1 MSYMAAL
8 DHNRSKSGS
17 HVVSTDSES
26 GSFHDHYRTDWWT
39 IWSQFLYTHSVREI
53 QKSTGSCILF
63 ISPESI
69 PVATDYRIFGIKDSL
84 NSIEISFGSSAT
96 NLAKILRVSR
106 PMIYKYRGGMEPTV
120 KNYLRLQ
127 ELARF
132 TSEWNSIIDHSFE
145 TNLKTLQPEGR
156 SLLDFLS
163 EKELDY
169 TSIKRIL
176 NRCLEKSR
184 KEKAL
189 MEALAEHLER
199 EKPIE
204 ERLDILRERHA
215 AGKSV
220 YVGDPDK
227 PGKLIQLRPDGQRI
241 RGSLVNRK
249 FIPDEQ

>member
-1 MSYMAAL
+1 MSYLAAL
-8 DHNRSKSGS
+8 DHSQSRSGTRI
-17 HVVSTDSES
+17 VSTDNESE
-26 GSFHDHYRTDWWT
+26 SFHDHYRTDWWT

-53 QKSTGSCILF
+53 HKGTGSCILF

-69 PVATDYRIFGIKDSL
+69 PVATDSRIFGIKDSL
-84 NSIEISFGSSAT
+84 NFIEMTFGSSAT

-120 KNYLRLQ
+120 KNYLRMQ

-132 TSEWNSIIDHSFE
+132 TFEWNHIIDHSFE

-163 EKELDY
+163 DKELDY
-169 TSIKRIL
+169 ASIERIL
-176 NRCLEKSR
+176 HRCLEKSR

-189 MEALAEHLER
+189 MEALAEHLGR

-204 ERLDILRERHA
+204 ERLDIMRDRHA

-220 YVGDPDK
+220 YVGDPDQ

-249 FIPDEQ
+249 FIPDER